1 MSVRLFTLA
10 SVLVA
15 AAGVRAV
22 AQTAPAVPTQQVAAG
37 ASITLADLERRALE
51 IHPTITAAAA
61 RLEAEQARARQ
72 AGTWPNP
79 VIGFSAEEL
88 GSRERDPRGEYGVF
102 AEQTVPLGGKLKL
115 SRTVGERAAARAEAA
130 FAWQRARVVSTVRTA
145 FYDVLVLERRIEVL
159 DRLAGLVSEAVG
171 VSAQLFN
178 VGAADRPDVLEA
190 EVEARRVQ
198 LDVIAAR
205 NRVFAARQRLAAVV
219 GDSSIA
225 GRPLAGSADDA
236 IPELE
241 RDASLRRLLD
251 ESPEVRTARADLE
264 GARAITLAARRETS
278 PDLFLRGGAA
288 YNREPGERS
297 GDALGWQGRIEAG
310 VSVPLFNRNRAG
322 IAAARADETRLEAEL
337 QRRELSLRAMFAGEF
352 ATYLTAV
359 RESEAYRVEI
369 LPRAEEAYRLY
380 LARYREM
387 AAAYP
392 QVLVAQRR
400 LLELS
405 SEYLQRVEAGWQS
418 AVRLQGL
425 LAGDGLDQA
434 GRGEGGED
442 MTRAIGRGGQQ

>member
-1 MSVRLFTLA
+1 MSVRLLTLA
-10 SVLVA
+10 LVLAA
-15 AAGVRAV
+15 AAGSRAV
-22 AQTAPAVPTQQVAAG
+22 AQTAPLVPPQPAAG
-37 ASITLADLERRALE
+37 APITLADLERRALE
-51 IHPTITAAAA
+51 IHPTIKAAAA

-115 SRTVGERAAARAEAA
+115 SRTVGERAAARAEAEV
-130 FAWQRARVVSTVRTA
+130 AWQRARVVSTVRTA

-198 LDVIAAR
+198 LDVTAAR

-219 GDSSIA
+219 GDSAIA
-225 GRPLAGSADDA
+225 GRPLAGSPDEA

-241 RDASLRRLLD
+241 REASLRRLLD
-251 ESPEVRTARADLE
+251 ESPEVRTVRADLE
-264 GARAITLAARRETS
+264 RARAFTLAAGRETS

-322 IAAARADETRLEAEL
+322 IAAARADETRLDAEL
-337 QRRELSLRAMFAGEF
+337 QRLELSLRATFAGEF

-405 SEYLQRVEAGWQS
+405 SEYLQRVEAAWQS
-418 AVRLQGL
+418 TVRLQGL
-425 LAGDGLDQA
+425 LAGDGLEP
-434 GRGEGGED
+434 GRP
-442 MTRAIGRGGQQ
+442 RRRR